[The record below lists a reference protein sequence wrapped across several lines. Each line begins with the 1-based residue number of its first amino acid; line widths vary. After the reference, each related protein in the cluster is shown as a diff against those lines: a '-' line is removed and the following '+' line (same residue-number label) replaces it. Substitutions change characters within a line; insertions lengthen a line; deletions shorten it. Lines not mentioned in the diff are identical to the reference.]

1 MDDILENVCIY
12 TTKFY
17 TGIILP
23 KFVYTYLFL
32 KQKINKVT

>member
-17 TGIILP
+17 AGIMLP
-23 KFVYTYLFL
+23 IFVYTYLF
-32 KQKINKVT
+32 